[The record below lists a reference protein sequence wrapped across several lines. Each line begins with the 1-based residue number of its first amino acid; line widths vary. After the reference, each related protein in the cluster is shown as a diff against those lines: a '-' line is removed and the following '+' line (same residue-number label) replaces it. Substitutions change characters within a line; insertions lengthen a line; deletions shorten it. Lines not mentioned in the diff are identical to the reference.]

1 LNSHKQSKQ
10 KHQKSMR
17 ILFWLGTNTHLS

>member
-17 ILFWLGTNTHLS
+17 ILFWLGTNIHLS